1 MSKFQIIKG
10 ITDDLKKAPY
20 VEGKVYFVYNDVAGT
35 DLNIYADIDGV
46 RRKIYNPIIDGLD
59 IVESQLDELY
69 VREDE
74 FSSKVNFELDPL
86 DGTVKLRESIAADET
101 AQTIYES
108 FSNNKINVV
117 TPDKFTQFY
126 LLFYLEMIKDHRVNL
141 IWMNDSEI
149 ELSTLQM
156 KANTQTNIITLYAK
170 GNSSMVYGIAGVDT
184 EWTVIELPDLVWR
197 DL

>member
-184 EWTVIELPDLVWR
+184 E
-197 DL
+197 